1 MCVLYWKIKKKVFDK
16 KGREAQQY
24 NKKICGP
31 QFSIIALWIYPSFQA
46 AHTKNYFYTRVNF
59 FFVFPSAIFPFSL
72 YLCIES
78 ILYFNSI
85 VSECYERCT
94 FEPKLY
100 TMHNHPSLIH
110 SFSLPS
116 IYNFFLLLLLVLW
129 FIREILFLSAS
140 TSFFLLPL
148 LLLLFMYQTA
158 FFDVTLI
165 FPSSQYFFTHSEGC
179 QWWMRKERA
188 QRAISIHL

>member
-1 MCVLYWKIKKKVFDK
+1 MCILYWKIKKKNSTK
-16 KGREAQQY
+16 KGEKRNNTIKKYVVHSSALLRCEFILRFKQHIQ
-24 NKKICGP
+24 KKIIFIRG
-31 QFSIIALWIYPSFQA
+31 WI
-46 AHTKNYFYTRVNF
+46 F
-59 FFVFPSAIFPFSL
+59 FVVFPSAIFPFSL

-116 IYNFFLLLLLVLW
+116 IYNFFPTFTCSL
-129 FIREILFLSAS
+129 IHSGNSLSFCFD
-140 TSFFLLPL
+140 FFFSL

-165 FPSSQYFFTHSEGC
+165 FPSSQYFLHIVRDVNDEC
-179 QWWMRKERA
+179 EKKEHRE
-188 QRAISIHL
+188 QFPFIFN